1 MAHSEKLG
9 LGTVQFGLS
18 YGISNTGGQ
27 TPQDEVSHILA
38 VALQNNITMLDTAS
52 AYGNAEAV
60 LGEAGISG
68 FKVVSKFITPAEGET
83 IVAQL
88 EASLTYLGQDT
99 LYGYLAHRPEELLAK
114 PELWEELESFK
125 AAGLVKKTGF
135 SLNRP
140 EELKAL
146 LDKGMV
152 PDLIQVP
159 YNYLDNRFES
169 LMKNLHDRGCEIHT
183 RSAFL
188 QGLFFRDTKTLPAF
202 FDAAK
207 PVLAELQQSKAS
219 LSGRLLNYVLE
230 KPFIDK
236 VIIGVENVH
245 QLQQNLNDIQG
256 APSLQKN
263 VVKIPENIIIPA
275 TWPKA

>member
-9 LGTVQFGLS
+9 LGTVQFGLN

-27 TPQDEVSHILA
+27 TPQEEVSRILA
-38 VALQNNITMLDTAS
+38 VALQNNITVLDTAS

-60 LGEAGISG
+60 LGETGVSG
-68 FKVVSKFITPAEGET
+68 FKVVSKFMTPPEGES
-83 IVAQL
+83 IASQL
-88 EASLTYLGQDT
+88 EASLKKLGSKT
-99 LYGYLAHRPEELLAK
+99 LYGYLAHRPEELLVK
-114 PELWEELESFK
+114 PQLWEELESFK
-125 AAGLVKKTGF
+125 ENGLVRKTGF

-140 EELKAL
+140 EELEAL
-146 LDKGMV
+146 LDKDMV

-159 YNYLDNRFES
+159 YNYLDNRFET
-169 LMKNLHDRGCEIHT
+169 LMKQLHDKGCEIHT

-188 QGLFFRDTKTLPAF
+188 QGLFFKDTEALPVF
-202 FDAAK
+202 FDPAK
-207 PVLAELQQSKAS
+207 PILTELQSENL

-236 VIIGVENVH
+236 VIIGVENAQ
-245 QLQQNLNDIQG
+245 QLEHNLKEIQS
-256 APSLQKN
+256 AASLQRN
-263 VVKIPENIIIPA
+263 EVNLPENIIIPA